1 MKHKWSWVPV
11 RYIQLAILA
20 LFFNASI
27 VGVHAVDD
35 DYFIPYTDKQGYVYD
50 AKTGQFIKQ
59 KSPAKS
65 AAVATTSTPTA
76 ATIQSVT
83 GLTVPS
89 QPSPAVVS
97 ESANNQQTGR
107 NAGILS
113 GLIIVA
119 VTVYFLLSR
128 RKRVTTNH

>member
-1 MKHKWSWVPV
+1 MKQKWSWVRV
-11 RYIQLAILA
+11 RHILLA
-20 LFFNASI
+20 LIVLSFSATRVVVFAS
-27 VGVHAVDD
+27 DD
-35 DYFIPYTDKQGYVYD
+35 DYFIPYTNKQGYVYD

-65 AAVATTSTPTA
+65 AAAATTSTPTA

-83 GLTVPS
+83 GLTEPS

-97 ESANNQQTGR
+97 ESANRQLTGR
-107 NAGILS
+107 NVGILT

-119 VTVYFLLSR
+119 ITGYRLLSR
-128 RKRVTTNH
+128 GKK